1 MRRLILATL
10 ATVVLAVPTIGQA
23 APAAAPS
30 VPRSHAIEVDW
41 KKPTGN
47 KSVVQKKVVKKKV
60 VRKDDRGR
68 HAPQKYDRRH
78 DRKHTAAQWRHG
90 QRYHDWRRH
99 QAVRDYHR
107 YHLRRPAAG
116 QEWIRV
122 GNDYLLVGIATGIIA
137 SIVAAH

>member
-10 ATVVLAVPTIGQA
+10 ATTMLAVSALEGQA
-23 APAAAPS
+23 APLNAPVAPQS
-30 VPRSHAIEVDW
+30 GVVQVDW
-41 KKPTGN
+41 KKPAY
-47 KSVVQKKVVKKKV
+47 KS
-60 VRKDDRGR
+60 G
-68 HAPQKYDRRH
+68 H
-78 DRKHTAAQWRHG
+78 KHGPQWRHG
-90 QRYHDWRRH
+90 QRYSDWRRH
-99 QAVRDYHR
+99 KAIRNYRH